1 MSILSVLL
9 AATTPFLQ
17 TAPASPPAAA
27 GPGTIIVT
35 GRRIQ
40 DFRAALEACLARHCP
55 PNEDIDATTALAEA
69 LYLDG
74 QYHEAR
80 TALLRS
86 LSRNRRE
93 ARNYPEPVSDLYRA
107 NARVARAL
115 GLDRDAE
122 SSTREILRSLQAGI
136 PVEDYRHLTARFEI
150 VQQMTAFGQY
160 PQAGRMLRDIA
171 MRAASAGRDDVVA
184 MAELRL
190 LWLDHLQGPRGGP
203 PSSRLLA
210 MARSPDPHRSIG
222 ARILLVRIYAEKGET
237 AAADRLIAELGRS
250 SGRRQLL
257 FNPPYEL
264 LQSEDVAGRRDRVQA
279 ILQGETIT
287 SNIADRV
294 LENFDDKWIDVGFW
308 IRPDGRVED
317 LEIVR
322 RRNRTD
328 WAEPLLQSIR
338 GRRYAASDGTS
349 TYRVER
355 YTYTSGY
362 DDQGTATRTATRSPR
377 ARIEY
382 FDLSGLT
389 TPPAARPES

>member
-1 MSILSVLL
+1 MSILPIAL
-9 AATTPFLQ
+9 AAMAPFL
-17 TAPASPPAAA
+17 PPPAAGTPA
-27 GPGTIIVT
+27 PADPGTIIVT

-40 DFRAALEACLARHCP
+40 DYRAALEACLARHCP

-69 LYLDG
+69 LYLGG

-80 TALLRS
+80 TALRES
-86 LSRNRRE
+86 ISRNRRE
-93 ARNYPEPVSDLYRA
+93 ARNFPEPVSDLYRA

-115 GLDRDAE
+115 GMDRDAE
-122 SSTREILRSLQAGI
+122 YSTLEILRSLQTGL
-136 PVEDYRHLTARFEI
+136 PTEDYRHFTARFEI

-160 PQAGRMLRDIA
+160 DRAERMLRDIA
-171 MRAASAGRDDVVA
+171 MRGAAAGRDDVVA

-190 LWLDHLQGPRGGP
+190 LWIDHMQGPRGGP

-210 MARSPDPHRSIG
+210 MARSPDPQRSIG
-222 ARILLVRIYAEKGET
+222 ARILLVRIYAERSDN

-250 SGRRQLL
+250 SQRRQLL

-264 LQSEDVAGRRDRVQA
+264 LQSEDVAGRRDRVNA
-279 ILQGETIT
+279 ILQGETIS
-287 SNIADRV
+287 SNIGDRV
-294 LENFDDKWIDVGFW
+294 LESFENKWIDVGFW

-328 WAEPLLQSIR
+328 WADPLLRSIR
-338 GRRYAASDGTS
+338 GRRYAASDGVS

-377 ARIEY
+377 ARVEY

-389 TPPAARPES
+389 LPAQPAS